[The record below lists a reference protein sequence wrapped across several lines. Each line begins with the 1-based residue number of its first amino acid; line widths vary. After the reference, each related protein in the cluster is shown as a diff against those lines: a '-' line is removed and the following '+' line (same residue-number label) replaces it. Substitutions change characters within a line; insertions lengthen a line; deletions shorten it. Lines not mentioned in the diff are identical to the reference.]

1 MDPKVHEAVLDYLS
15 TVCATLTGYVN
26 ACESPIEQLFLIA
39 LAKIIYQEKLGY
51 HNFFWVPQ
59 YPIPGT
65 KFRVDFLLTARDGDF
80 TEHAVVEC
88 DGHDFHEKTKAQAAY
103 AKQRDRVLTRKGL
116 PVFHYTGSEIWNDA
130 YRCAREVFDYL
141 FYRIYDRMLKAQGMR
156 AAVEEMHR

>member
-39 LAKIIYQEKLGY
+39 LEKIAYKERLGSRDFVWASQY
-51 HNFFWVPQ
+51 H
-59 YPIPGT
+59 IPST
-65 KFRVDFLLTARDGDF
+65 KFRVDFILMAMDGEF
-80 TEHAVVEC
+80 TKCAAVEC

-103 AKQRDRVLTRKGL
+103 DKQRDRFFTRKGL

-141 FYRIYDRMLKAQGMR
+141 YDRIHEAQGTH
-156 AAVEEMHR
+156 AAAEEMHR